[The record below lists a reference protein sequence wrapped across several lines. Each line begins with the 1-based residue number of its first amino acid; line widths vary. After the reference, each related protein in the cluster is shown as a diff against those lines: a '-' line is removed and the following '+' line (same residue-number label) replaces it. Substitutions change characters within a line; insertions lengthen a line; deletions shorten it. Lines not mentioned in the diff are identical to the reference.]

1 MNDGKII
8 IDKIIADAD
17 EAVKKIISE
26 AKEAADITIGAAE
39 DKAAKEKLK
48 NDKLV
53 AEEKE
58 KAAAKQISGAEMQA
72 KKAVLAEKQAIL
84 EEVIGE
90 ALHRLTNLPDSE
102 YTETIGTMLDSI
114 DKNLGTEI
122 IVSER
127 DRKRLAD
134 VITEKGF
141 TLSDRTADI
150 DGGLIVRDGDIEY
163 NYSFSSITAIEKEE
177 IQQIAAKILFE

>member
-1 MNDGKII
+1 MMAKLSQTRLQPT
-8 IDKIIADAD
+8 AD

-39 DKAAKEKLK
+39 DKAAKEKFK

-150 DGGLIVRDGDIEY
+150 DGGLIVRNRRHRIQLFLQFNNCY
-163 NYSFSSITAIEKEE
+163 RKRRNTADCSKNT
-177 IQQIAAKILFE
+177 F

>member
-1 MNDGKII
+1 
-8 IDKIIADAD
+8 
-17 EAVKKIISE
+17 
-26 AKEAADITIGAAE
+26 
-39 DKAAKEKLK
+39 
-48 NDKLV
+48 
-53 AEEKE
+53 
-58 KAAAKQISGAEMQA
+58 MQA

-163 NYSFSSITAIEKEE
+163 NYSFSSIISIEKEE